1 MDLPRFEL
9 STQTWNLKS
18 ELEIVVYLNVFEIY
32 YRLHSC
38 EKMFI

>member
-18 ELEIVVYLNVFEIY
+18 ELEIVYLNVFEIY